1 MFNKTSPFEQT
12 RPVLPALFSGTICAA
27 LSTMASITLSFTT
40 FPPIGWYQDAPFT
53 MTPSW
58 LWEALVHSL
67 NASLHQIG
75 WIDAISH
82 PHWFLQNFA
91 TDLQKLDLSDVL
103 AWRMGT
109 IIAGCAT
116 AGLIA
121 GLHTYMRSNPRDKL
135 VHLRGRQLI
144 TGNKAKRL
152 FAQKEKKNRTS
163 KSSDLALAP
172 GVKVSDDT
180 LSKHTLLLGSSG
192 GGKTQILLS
201 LLSQLIAH
209 NDQVLLND
217 TKGDMTASLP
227 TGHFILLA
235 PHDER
240 SWCWDIAQDCFG
252 QLAAQEL
259 AASLIPET
267 KDPMWSNGS
276 REILTGVL
284 RHLQIEQG
292 VSWGWKDI
300 LELSFAAPEKLR
312 EKIDASYP
320 QGARYIE
327 CDPNTGIPTKSS
339 FGFLVGMWAAVGS
352 TVGPLAM
359 AWGDAP
365 KDKSIS
371 LTQWLQTPKAS
382 QNILILQRS
391 AAFPALSAAWM
402 GAAMQIISN
411 HVASPQ
417 MAEEA
422 RRKLWFMLDE
432 FAQFGKLTG
441 FQQVLEVG
449 RSKGVRCV
457 LGVQA
462 LEQISALYGQDE
474 CKTWL
479 NNFGIKIIAR
489 MSSGPSAKSV
499 SEDLIGQRE
508 VSWTEISTSSSFW
521 SQNGPTTNKQTQR
534 TTLPVVMPEALEKDL
549 GVVRVDGMTVIR
561 ALALVHGD
569 VFRLDWP
576 LTIWPQQRQG
586 TSPAKWTLE

>member
-1 MFNKTSPFEQT
+1 MFSKKSPFEQT
-12 RPVLPALFSGTICAA
+12 RPILPALFSGTVCTTFSI
-27 LSTMASITLSFTT
+27 MASLALSFTT
-40 FPPIGWYQDAPFT
+40 FPPMGWYLDKPFQT
-53 MTPSW
+53 TPDW
-58 LWEALVHSL
+58 LWEAFINSL
-67 NASLHQIG
+67 NTSLQQIG
-75 WIDAISH
+75 WIDVITH
-82 PHWFLQNFA
+82 PQWLLLNA
-91 TDLQKLDLSDVL
+91 VGDLQQFDLSDVL
-103 AWRMGT
+103 AWRIGT
-109 IIAGCAT
+109 IMVGGIL

-121 GLHTYMRSNPRDKL
+121 GLHAYLRSEPRDKL
-135 VHLRGRQLI
+135 THLRGRQFL
-144 TGNKAKRL
+144 TGKPAKRL
-152 FAQKEKKNRTS
+152 FAQKENKNRTKRS
-163 KSSDLALAP
+163 RGLTLAP
-172 GVKVSDDT
+172 GVRVYDET

-201 LLSQLIAH
+201 LLRQLIDL
-209 NDQVLLND
+209 NERVLLND

-227 TGHFILLA
+227 TDDFILLA

-240 SWCWDIAQDCFG
+240 SWTWDIAQDCFG

-284 RHLQIEQG
+284 RYLQTELG
-292 VSWGWKDI
+292 VSWGWKNI
-300 LELSFAAPEKLR
+300 LELCFSAPEELR
-312 EKIDASYP
+312 EKLEAAYP
-320 QGARYIE
+320 QGGRYIE
-327 CDPNTGIPTKSS
+327 CDPDTGIPTKSS

-365 KDKSIS
+365 KEKTIS
-371 LTQWLQTPKAS
+371 LTQWLQAPKPS
-382 QNILILQRS
+382 QNILVLQRS

-417 MAEEA
+417 MAEGS

-462 LEQISALYGQDE
+462 VEQISALYGHDE

-479 NNFGIKIIAR
+479 NNFEIKIIAK
-489 MSSGPSAKSV
+489 MSSGPSAKFV

-508 VSWTEISTSSSFW
+508 VSWVEVSTSSSFW
-521 SQNGPTTNKQTQR
+521 SEKGPTTNKQSQR
-534 TTLPVVMPEALEKDL
+534 TTLPVVMPESLEKDL
-549 GVVRVDGMTVIR
+549 GAVRVDGETIIR